1 METEPAEVRGFAQSG
16 ARAGEF
22 PVFAISALTRNLGAR
37 VALRSRGI
45 RRLACSGNWRLVV
58 VAARKRWRPMA
69 KTRLARS
76 LARAGHSCAVLGV

>member
-45 RRLACSGNWRLVV
+45 RRLVCSGNWRLVV
-58 VAARKRWRPMA
+58 VAARNAGGQWRTQGWPDRWHAPA
-69 KTRLARS
+69 IGAQF
-76 LARAGHSCAVLGV
+76 